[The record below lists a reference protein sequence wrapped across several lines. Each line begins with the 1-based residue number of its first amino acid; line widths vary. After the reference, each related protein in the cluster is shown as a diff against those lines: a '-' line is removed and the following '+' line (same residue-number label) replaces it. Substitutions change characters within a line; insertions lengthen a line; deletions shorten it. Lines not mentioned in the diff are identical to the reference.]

1 MSSPSVSVIIPF
13 YNRCSTIKRA
23 LTSVYQQTYLPQ
35 EVIVIDDGSTDEAAL
50 LVEDD
55 FPQATLIRFN
65 ENQGVSAARNR
76 GVQHASG
83 DWLAFLDS
91 DDEWLPTKLAEQI
104 SIAQTQPQYKIIHSD
119 EIWIRNG
126 VRVNQMNKHQ
136 KYGGDIFEY
145 CLPLCVISPSAV
157 MMHRDVFDEVGGFDT
172 TLPACEDYDMW
183 LRVCAKYPVY
193 FIEQPLIKKYG
204 GHEDQLS
211 RKYWGMDRFRIQ
223 ALHKLLSNTDLC
235 DTRRQAA
242 LKMLEKKLRI
252 LCKGA
257 RKHENYAMIAFC
269 EKLMAQYQF
278 SSD

>member
-1 MSSPSVSVIIPF
+1 MSLPSITVIIPF
-13 YNRCSTIKRA
+13 YNRRSTLARA

-35 EVIVIDDGSTDEAAL
+35 EVIVIDDASTDDGAAL
-50 LVEDD
+50 VDEM
-55 FPQATLIRFN
+55 FPQATLMRFD

-76 GVQHASG
+76 GIQQASG
-83 DWLAFLDS
+83 QWLAFLDS

-104 SIAQTQPQYKIIHSD
+104 SIAQTQPQYKTIHSD

-136 KYGGDIFEY
+136 KYGGEIFEH

-157 MMHRDVFDEVGGFDT
+157 MIHRDVFADVGLFDT
-172 TLPACEDYDMW
+172 ALPACEDYDMW

-193 FIEQPLIKKYG
+193 FIDQPLIKKYG
-204 GHEDQLS
+204 GHADQLS
-211 RKYWGMDRFRIQ
+211 RKYWGMDRFRVQ
-223 ALHKLLSNTDLC
+223 ALHKLLSNTELC
-235 DTRRQAA
+235 DAKRQAA
-242 LKMLEKKLRI
+242 VKVLEKKLRI

-257 RKHENYAMIAFC
+257 RKHENYAMVAFC

-278 SSD
+278 LSD